1 MTRRRNVHGI
11 QGEAKNRGLD
21 NLLYLEEVKR
31 RKAEM
36 AGRIIDPLGIP
47 MGGNTPP
54 QPQQGF
60 NPIFAMLI
68 PSFYQTIQTLVGVEE
83 TVVPEELVDKA
94 WNIANLAFN
103 KLGFR
108 FVFPMGAEIIPPEGP
123 KILEAEK
130 SEPNVPN

>member
-21 NLLYLEEVKR
+21 NLLYLEELKR

-47 MGGNTPP
+47 MGGNA

-108 FVFPMGAEIIPPEGP
+108 FVFPMGAEIIPPEAPESPEGREDR
-123 KILEAEK
+123 LAF
-130 SEPNVPN
+130 SL